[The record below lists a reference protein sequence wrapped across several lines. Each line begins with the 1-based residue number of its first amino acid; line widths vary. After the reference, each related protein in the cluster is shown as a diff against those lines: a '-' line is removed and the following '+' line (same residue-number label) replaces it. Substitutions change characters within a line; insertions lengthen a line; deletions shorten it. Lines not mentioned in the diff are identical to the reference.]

1 MSDEVLL
8 SVDNLSKSYALVSER
23 TDSFRAYLY
32 ELAGALFKPKR
43 VAHGADF
50 CALSEVSFEVKRGD
64 AIGILGSNGAGK
76 STLLKI
82 ISGIT
87 APSSG
92 HYTLKGKVR
101 SILEIGTGFHPDLNA
116 RDNVLLNGALLGM
129 KRSDILRQLDEIITF
144 SGIGN
149 FANQPVKHYSSG
161 MYVRLAFSVAAF
173 LEADIL
179 LLDEVLSVG
188 DAAFRRKAMN
198 KIKALIQ
205 EGTAVLFVTHNLG
218 EILELCNQC
227 IWMEHGRIKTMG
239 ASVGLVKE
247 YLENSLWVNP
257 EVTGHENN
265 EVMATISQTIGQQLA
280 HPVFDVAST
289 TKALGDRLIDI
300 TYVAAQAKNKSI
312 GDAIYMNEILVL
324 TLGINL
330 KQTVE
335 QSVFLGFRINDLSGL
350 CVFGSSSILEEGAA
364 WVNEA
369 GIYCWQIE
377 VPANFFNAG
386 IFSLNIA
393 YNVGFAAV
401 TIIPGEILYFRVLFN
416 EEERYKPW
424 FERFPGATRPLVNWR
439 LISPTKSTL

>member
-188 DAAFRRKAMN
+188 DAAFRHKAMN

-227 IWMEHGRIKTMG
+227 IWMEHGRIRAMG
-239 ASVGLVKE
+239 NSVELAKE
-247 YLENSLWVNP
+247 YLEYSLYNESENTNYLSHRIHSAAIPITFDTIDPSSPVHIHQVIVKNSHSINI
-257 EVTGHENN
+257 H
-265 EVMATISQTIGQQLA
+265 
-280 HPVFDVAST
+280 
-289 TKALGDRLIDI
+289 DI
-300 TYVAAQAKNKSI
+300 VKEDSIEISI
-312 GDAIYMNEILVL
+312 GISVNLEQTTTPLEIGYKLNDIYGNCLLL
-324 TLGINL
+324 T
-330 KQTVE
+330 KTT
-335 QSVFLGFRINDLSGL
+335 LSGL
-350 CVFGSSSILEEGAA
+350 IGSYHVKSTIPGH
-364 WVNEA
+364 
-369 GIYCWQIE
+369 I
-377 VPANFFNAG
+377 
-386 IFSLNIA
+386 LNIGTYFISIGVFDTMSGIPRILSPSVYFKIISLKSESA
-393 YNVGFAAV
+393 FIIEGCLSPNVDWV
-401 TIIPGEILYFRVLFN
+401 IE
-416 EEERYKPW
+416 K
-424 FERFPGATRPLVNWR
+424 
-439 LISPTKSTL
+439 K